1 MIYLDNAATTLH
13 KPEAVPAAVLA
24 AMRSMGNASRGG
36 HSAALSSARIIYGVR
51 ERAARL
57 FHCRPDH
64 VAFAS
69 NATEA
74 LNCAILGAIPDGC
87 SVLTTDAE
95 HNSVLR
101 PLHRLEDAG
110 RITPLYVPADPRGRV
125 DQADFARL
133 LRPDTRAVVCA
144 QASNVTG
151 NTLDLAALGKL
162 ARERGITLIVDASQ
176 SAGCMEIDMEAM
188 GIDVLCFTGHK
199 GLYGPQGTGGLCV
212 REGVS
217 VAALKEGGTGV
228 RSYSRRQPEEYPVR
242 LEAGTLNGHGL
253 AGLSAALDFVLET
266 GPETIGTRERSLA
279 RRFWLGVRD
288 VPGVTCYGDFSRWER
303 RTGIVSLNIRDWGS
317 GEVSDVLGREYGI
330 ATRPGAHCA
339 PRLHQAM
346 GTVEQ
351 GAVRFS
357 FSWFNTEEE
366 ADAAARAVAEIAG

>member
-13 KPEAVPAAVLA
+13 KPETVPAAVLA
-24 AMRSMGNASRGG
+24 AMSAMGNASRGG
-36 HSAALSSARIIYGVR
+36 HGTALSAARTIYGVR

-64 VAFAS
+64 VAFTA

-74 LNCAILGAIPDGC
+74 LNYAIQGAIPAG
-87 SVLTTDAE
+87 SHVITTDAE

-110 RITPLYVPADPRGRV
+110 RISLSYVPADRMGRV

-133 LRPDTRAVVCA
+133 LRSDTRAIVCA

-151 NTLDLAALGKL
+151 NTVDIAALGKL
-162 ARERGITLIVDASQ
+162 ARERGILLMVDASQ
-176 SAGCMEIDMEAM
+176 SAGCMDIDMVRM
-188 GIDVLCFTGHK
+188 GIDLLCFTGHK
-199 GLYGPQGTGGLCV
+199 GLYGPQGTGGLCL
-212 REGVS
+212 REGVNA
-217 VAALKEGGTGV
+217 VPLKEGGTGV
-228 RSYSRRQPEEYPVR
+228 QSYSRRQPEEYPTR

-266 GPETIGTRERSLA
+266 GPEAIGARERNLA
-279 RRFWLGVRD
+279 RRFWQGVRD
-288 VPGVTCYGDFSRWER
+288 IPGVTCYGDFSRWDR
-303 RTGIVSLNIRDWGS
+303 RTGIVSLNIQDWSS
-317 GEVSDVLGREYGI
+317 GEVADVLDREYGI
-330 ATRPGAHCA
+330 AVRPGAHCA

-366 ADAAARAVAEIAG
+366 ADAAARAVA